1 MAPVTDFTSASLQAN
16 PIIARH
22 MKTMPRK
29 LADERIL
36 IPDSLWPNG
45 ASLPGV
51 ANPYCMFLKSYPIKD
66 KNIQQIKELSA
77 SKPVR

>member
-1 MAPVTDFTSASLQAN
+1 
-16 PIIARH
+16 

-51 ANPYCMFLKSYPIKD
+51 ANPYCMFLKSYPIKGQKHPAD
-66 KNIQQIKELSA
+66 QRSERFKTGAIGD
-77 SKPVR
+77 VT